1 MWPDGFPSGD
11 YVRQARCG
19 RGLSQRAFAEE
30 VGVSRSLL
38 DRVEAGRTSPRVE
51 DLELALAADGLFLV
65 VVREVEGEGLVFV
78 PPLEELDGPG
88 MCRDG
93 AGRRYPAH
101 LGLVVD
107 PVRGE
112 WWGDRFGMTRPPETF
127 HRDQV
132 LREVR
137 RSLSQE
143 EVRPG
148 RPAPLPRWPFPLVRA
163 AYALQKEGNRE
174 GDRQRRA
181 YLEERR
187 RETG

>member
-1 MWPDGFPSGD
+1 MWPDGFPAGD
-11 YVRQARCG
+11 YVRQARAET
-19 RGLSQRAFAEE
+19 GLNQRDFAERAG
-30 VGVSRSLL
+30 VGRATVE
-38 DRVEAGRTSPRVE
+38 RVEAGQPPRLGV
-51 DLELALAADGLFLV
+51 LETLLGAAGFELV
-65 VVREVEGEGLVFV
+65 VVHEVDGEGLVFV

-112 WWGDRFGMTRPPETF
+112 WWGDRFAMTRPPETF

-137 RSLSQE
+137 RSLSQR

-148 RPAPLPRWPFPLVRA
+148 LPAPVPRWPLPLVRA
-163 AYALQKEGNRE
+163 AYAMQKAGNRE
-174 GDRQRRA
+174 GARQW
-181 YLEERR
+181 EETLQEQR

>member
-1 MWPDGFPSGD
+1 M
-11 YVRQARCG
+11 
-19 RGLSQRAFAEE
+19 
-30 VGVSRSLL
+30 SRSLV
-38 DRVEAGRTSPRVE
+38 DRVEAGRVSPRVE
-51 DLELALAADGLFLV
+51 DLERAIAADGLVLV
-65 VVREVEGEGLVFV
+65 VVREVDGEGLVFV

-112 WWGDRFGMTRPPETF
+112 WWGDRFAMTRPPETF

-137 RSLSQE
+137 RSLSQR

-148 RPAPLPRWPFPLVRA
+148 LPGPVPQWPLPLVRA
-163 AYALQKEGNRE
+163 AYAMQKAGNRE
-174 GDRQRRA
+174 GLRQWEQMLR
-181 YLEERR
+181 EQR